1 MCEHKSCRDC
11 QTAENGIKADYK
23 VIVAKPFKWFV
34 PASDKD
40 RDMWGRTMYAEVFYC
55 CCSGRWTG
63 SFRISGTGWTVRLM
77 KVFAPLKEVGCHG
90 CCSILPV
97 FAKETEK
104 EGKRNKDRDTEKQT

>member
-40 RDMWGRTMYAEVFYC
+40 
-55 CCSGRWTG
+55 
-63 SFRISGTGWTVRLM
+63 GTCGEGQCMLR
-77 KVFAPLKEVGCHG
+77 
-90 CCSILPV
+90 CSIAAAQGGGLGPSGFLGRGGLSV
-97 FAKETEK
+97 
-104 EGKRNKDRDTEKQT
+104 